1 MSRSQRMSSG
11 RSAAFSGIIL
21 AALALG
27 FSGWARSVSRHSTLA
42 RSLELT
48 ETVRLSIPPGKRLV
62 RLWVPRLPNDSFQT
76 AELLEVDSPWPHQ
89 ACADPDFG
97 NPLLYFEP
105 TVLKLGKVEIRLKY
119 RLVRKEQSR
128 PDPQEEPVSALFQKP
143 RGLVAVDDEIRGI
156 ARETTRGLE
165 NPLEKA
171 RALYRYVLGHMSYD
185 TSGKGWGRGDVVYA
199 CKVGKGN
206 CTDFHS
212 LFIALALAEGIPARF
227 QMGYP
232 LPEAAEGL
240 VLKPYHCWA
249 EFHVAGRGWIPVDI
263 SEAWK
268 QPAKADYYFGNLDPN
283 RVLVSTGREIR
294 LPRRSGPA
302 LNYMIRPYAET
313 DGKPFYGIEFERRYK
328 DIKGGEKT

>member
-1 MSRSQRMSSG
+1 
-11 RSAAFSGIIL
+11 
-21 AALALG
+21 
-27 FSGWARSVSRHSTLA
+27 
-42 RSLELT
+42 
-48 ETVRLSIPPGKRLV
+48 VRLSLPPGKRSA

-76 AELLEVDSPWPHQ
+76 AELLEVESPWPHQ
-89 ACADPDFG
+89 VSEDPDFG
-97 NPLLYFEP
+97 NPLLFFEP
-105 TVLKLGKVEIRLKY
+105 EAPLKPGLVEIRLKY
-119 RLVRKEQSR
+119 RLLRKEQSR
-128 PDPQEEPVSALFQKP
+128 PDPQESVPALFQKS
-143 RGLVAVDDEIRGI
+143 RGLVVVDDEIRRI
-156 ARETTRGLE
+156 ARETAGRLE
-165 NPLEKA
+165 DPLEKA

-185 TSGKGWGRGDVVYA
+185 TNGKGWGRGDAAYA

-232 LPEAAEGL
+232 LPEAAEGP

-249 EFHVAGRGWIPVDI
+249 EFHVAGRGWIAVDI

-302 LNYMIRPYAET
+302 LNYMIRPYAEA
-313 DGKPFYGIEFERRYK
+313 DGKPFYDIELERRYK

>member
-1 MSRSQRMSSG
+1 MSRLQRMPSG
-11 RSAAFSGIIL
+11 RLAILSGIIL

-27 FSGWARSVSRHSTLA
+27 FSAWARSTSRHASLA

-48 ETVRLSIPPGKRLV
+48 ETVRLSIPPGKRSA

-89 ACADPDFG
+89 ASVDPDFG

-105 TVLKLGKVEIRLKY
+105 VAIKPGKVEIRLRY
-119 RLVRKEQSR
+119 RLTRKEQR
-128 PDPQEEPVSALFQKP
+128 GPDLEVGPVLSLFRKP
-143 RGLVAVDDEIRGI
+143 RGLIVIDDEIRRI
-156 ARETTRGLE
+156 AEGTTRGLSD
-165 NPLEKA
+165 PLKKA

-185 TSGKGWGRGDVVYA
+185 MSGKGWGRGDVAYA
-199 CKVGKGN
+199 CNVGKGN

-232 LPEAAEGL
+232 LPEAAEGP

-249 EFHVAGRGWIPVDI
+249 EFHVAGRGWIAVDI

-283 RVLVSTGREIR
+283 RVLVSTGRDIR

-302 LNYMIRPYAET
+302 LNYMIRPYAEA
-313 DGKPFYGIEFERRYK
+313 DGKPFYDIEIERRYK